1 MRMLHG
7 SIAEVCIVQL
17 QQMAHVSDNSRTER
31 PHQTS
36 RGLSNMAYVTTT
48 RIAAHSRARRSTGLF
63 GTLKAAFAQRR
74 VYAQTLAELNQL
86 NDRELA
92 DLGISRL
99 SIAQVAHE
107 AAYGK

>member
-1 MRMLHG
+1 
-7 SIAEVCIVQL
+7 
-17 QQMAHVSDNSRTER
+17 
-31 PHQTS
+31 
-36 RGLSNMAYVTTT
+36 MAYVTTT
-48 RIAAHSRARRSTGLF
+48 RIAAPSRARRSTGLI
-63 GTLKAAFAQRR
+63 GALKTAFAQRR

-107 AAYGK
+107 AAYGR

>member
-1 MRMLHG
+1 
-7 SIAEVCIVQL
+7 
-17 QQMAHVSDNSRTER
+17 
-31 PHQTS
+31 
-36 RGLSNMAYVTTT
+36 MAYITTT
-48 RIAAHSRARRSTGLF
+48 RIAHPSRNRRSTGVF
-63 GTLKAAFAQRR
+63 AALKTAFAQRR